1 MTRTALVI
9 LIALALLL
17 FMTLCWYVLPAMWRG
32 T

>member
-1 MTRTALVI
+1 MTNFQRF
-9 LIALALLL
+9 LIALAPLL